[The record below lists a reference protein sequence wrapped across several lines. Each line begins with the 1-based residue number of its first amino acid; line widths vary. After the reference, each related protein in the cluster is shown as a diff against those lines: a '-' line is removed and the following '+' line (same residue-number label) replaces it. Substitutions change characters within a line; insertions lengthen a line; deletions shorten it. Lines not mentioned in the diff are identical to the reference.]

1 MANAKRFTKDQTVK
15 LAMGGILTAVVVVLQ
30 LMGSFIKFGPFSVS
44 LVLVPIIVGAAMCG
58 PYISTWLGLVFGVV
72 VLLSGDAA
80 AFLAIDIPGTI
91 ITVLLKGA
99 LCGLTAGLVFTA
111 CKKFNTY
118 LSVVLAAI
126 ICPIT
131 NTGIFLLG
139 CRLFFFDAIS
149 EWGAGAG
156 FTSTFTYMIV
166 GLVGMNFVFELVT
179 NIILCPAIVRIVNA
193 LKK

>member
-99 LCGLTAGLVFTA
+99 LCGLTASLVFTA

-156 FTSTFTYMIV
+156 FTNTAVYMIV
-166 GLVGMNFVFELVT
+166 GLVGWNFVFELVT

-193 LKK
+193 LRK